1 MAPDESRADQGDGP
15 VLVLIGSPGAG
26 KSSVG
31 RRVAEA
37 LGVSFT
43 DTDALIE
50 AASGMSVSDIFITYG
65 EDDFRRREAE
75 AVSAALEQQSG
86 VISLGGGAV
95 MREETRARLLGSRVV
110 WLRVSLSDAANR
122 VGMNTARP
130 LLLGN
135 VRATLS
141 GLLEQRNPVY
151 EEIATDVVDTSG
163 RSVREVAD
171 AVIGMV
177 RGG

>member
-1 MAPDESRADQGDGP
+1 MAP

-37 LGVSFT
+37 LGVPFA
-43 DTDALIE
+43 DTDAIVE
-50 AASGMSVSDIFITYG
+50 STSGMSVSDIFVTFG
-65 EDDFRRREAE
+65 EDEFRRREAE
-75 AVSAALEQQSG
+75 AVASALADRDG
-86 VISLGGGAV
+86 VVALGGGAV
-95 MREETRARLLGSRVV
+95 MRPETRDRLEGMRVV
-110 WLRVSLSDAANR
+110 WLRVSASDAAGR

-141 GLLEQRNPVY
+141 SLLEQRNPVY
-151 EEIATDVVDTSG
+151 EEVSTDIVDTSG
-163 RSVREVAD
+163 RNVREVTE
-171 AVIGMV
+171 AVLEVV
-177 RGG
+177 RGE